1 MKFNYKKFKK
11 LIEQRHQADYDI
23 RLYLGVQSIWEDLV
37 AVICKTEVSFSVFI
51 EYMKTEM
58 SDYEY
63 FVLSEI
69 SYDLVGIYPWTSFID
84 AYHFLAKKYPKQTK
98 KHEIFNAI
106 YEAEEYVKSRS
117 MIDDENTIFSIKQ
130 FKDLIMERKI
140 IGKCP
145 LNYWDLDL
153 VWEKLVKLICA
164 SEASFSVFIEYMK
177 TKMTAC
183 EYSTLKEISDDIVA
197 IFPWISFI
205 KAYRFLEQRYPTT
218 TKEYNIKLF
227 IDDAEEYV
235 LSKNN

>member
-84 AYHFLAKKYPKQTK
+84 AYHFLAKKYPKQTRK
-98 KHEIFNAI
+98 YEIFNAI

-145 LNYWDLDL
+145 WNYWDRDL

-205 KAYRFLEQRYPTT
+205 KEYRF
-218 TKEYNIKLF
+218 
-227 IDDAEEYV
+227 
-235 LSKNN
+235 

>member
-37 AVICKTEVSFSVFI
+37 AVICKTEVSLSVFI

-84 AYHFLAKKYPKQTK
+84 AYHFLAKKYSKQTK

-205 KAYRFLEQRYPTT
+205 KAYRFLEQKYPTS
-218 TKEYNIKLF
+218 TKEYKIKLF